1 MEIHEWLPTKLGR
14 DILTQKYLQPGET
27 LDQFFDRVSGGDP
40 KVRKLIV
47 EKRFLP
53 AGRILSNRGVDRK
66 GSLSNCYVITPPE
79 DNIESIW
86 ECSMKMARTYSYG
99 GGCGTDLGKIA
110 PAGAAVDNEAR
121 QSSGSASFMKL
132 YSVTTELIGQNGR
145 RGALMLS
152 MPVSHPDIE
161 KFIHAKEK
169 NGDLSTANISVRV
182 SDDFMR
188 AVEADADW
196 HTSFTRPETGDTVE
210 HTFRARDLFHQIAE
224 NAWDNGEPGVLF
236 WDAVKRRSYLEYD
249 PEFEFAGTNPCL
261 TGDTLIQTVDGEIPI
276 RELVGKKPYVYSMDS
291 GGKLVIARAERVWK
305 TRENAQLV
313 EVVTSRGSL
322 RCTPDHLIHTR
333 NRGWVAA
340 ADLKRGDKVT
350 GLNRSMKDE
359 IHVAVALSGTK
370 KYVPEHRFIMA
381 AFQDIS
387 GKDVHHIDNDTLH
400 NVRSN
405 LEVLEHSDHSRI
417 SNTGRKI
424 EVVRNGK
431 GQYVRKEQKA
441 PVYSINQGKGTGTNW
456 FVQSVTWLENKE
468 DVYDMTVP
476 ETHNFVANRIVVHN
490 CGEEPLP
497 AGGSCLLGSMNLA
510 AYVLRPFRPDA
521 AFDFD
526 AFSED
531 VRIAVEELNRILDE
545 GRGKHP
551 LREQRESV
559 TKWRQIGLGV
569 MGLGDALAMLNLQYG
584 SGGAVDECAHIA
596 KILRGSALL
605 ESVALGKRDGSYP
618 AFKEE
623 AINGSRMIPQTVYI
637 SALRNSQILTCAP
650 TGSIST
656 MLGISGGIE
665 PIFSVEGFSRKTESL
680 HGETVVY
687 DDNTSYSV
695 RLWEEMYPGVD
706 LPDCFVGAH
715 EIPWEQRLRTQS
727 AWQRYIDAAISSTV
741 NLPHDAT
748 VEDVEALYMRAWRLG
763 LKGVTVFRDGC
774 RRAGVLTE
782 GKAEQTD
789 GTAAKELARGEI
801 ADVPEGLTYQ
811 KHKLH
816 TGCGTLYLFVGVDED
831 GNVHDVY
838 TNASG
843 DGGCPV
849 NTVAVS
855 RSISMQLRAGV
866 PIEKIAEQMD
876 KAGVCPSYQRARGAK
891 KPISSGKSCP
901 SSIGR
906 VLLEYARA
914 AKKPTVQP
922 TEAAGAK
929 IAPEV
934 KQPSG
939 GQKRCEAGR
948 AGGCAAVGGS
958 DALQMRRP
966 LYGGRPC
973 PECGAEMMEQ
983 GGCPVCPNCGYS
995 RCG

>member
-249 PEFEFAGTNPCL
+249 PEFEFAGTNPC
-261 TGDTLIQTVDGEIPI
+261 
-276 RELVGKKPYVYSMDS
+276 
-291 GGKLVIARAERVWK
+291 
-305 TRENAQLV
+305 
-313 EVVTSRGSL
+313 
-322 RCTPDHLIHTR
+322 
-333 NRGWVAA
+333 
-340 ADLKRGDKVT
+340 
-350 GLNRSMKDE
+350 
-359 IHVAVALSGTK
+359 
-370 KYVPEHRFIMA
+370 
-381 AFQDIS
+381 
-387 GKDVHHIDNDTLH
+387 
-400 NVRSN
+400 
-405 LEVLEHSDHSRI
+405 
-417 SNTGRKI
+417 
-424 EVVRNGK
+424 
-431 GQYVRKEQKA
+431 
-441 PVYSINQGKGTGTNW
+441 
-456 FVQSVTWLENKE
+456 
-468 DVYDMTVP
+468 
-476 ETHNFVANRIVVHN
+476 
-490 CGEEPLP
+490 GEEPLP

-510 AYVLRPFRPDA
+510 AYVLHPFRPDA
-521 AFDFD
+521 VFDFD
-526 AFSED
+526 TFSMD
-531 VRIAVEELNRILDE
+531 VKTAVEELNRILDE
-545 GRGKHP
+545 GRDKHP
-551 LREQRESV
+551 LQEQRESV
-559 TKWRQIGLGV
+559 SKWRQIGLGV
-569 MGLGDALAMLNLQYG
+569 MGLGDALAMMNLRYG
-584 SGGAVDECAHIA
+584 SDEAIQKCTHIA
-596 KILRGSALL
+596 KILRGSALM
-605 ESVALGKRDGSYP
+605 ESIALGERDGSYP
-618 AFKEE
+618 AFKED
-623 AINGSRMIPQTVYI
+623 AINASRMIPQTVHL

-650 TGSIST
+650 TGSISNL
-656 MLGISGGIE
+656 LGISGGIE

-695 RLWEEMYPGVD
+695 RLWQEMYPGVE
-706 LPDCFVGAH
+706 LPDYFVGAH
-715 EIPWEQRLRTQS
+715 DIPWEKRLRTQA
-727 AWQRYIDAAISSTV
+727 AWQKYIDAAISSTV
-741 NLPHDAT
+741 NLPNSAT
-748 VEDVEALYMRAWRLG
+748 VEDVEKLYLRAWKLG

-782 GKAEQTD
+782 GKA
-789 GTAAKELARGEI
+789 AADQAEENAPKELVRGEI
-801 ADVPEGLTYQ
+801 ADVPEGLTYH

-816 TGCGTLYLFVGVDED
+816 TGCGTLYLFVGVDEN
-831 GNVHDVY
+831 GNVHDVF

-843 DGGCPV
+843 DGGCPI

-855 RSISMQLRAGV
+855 RSISIQLRAGI

-891 KPISSGKSCP
+891 KEVSPGKSCP

-914 AKKPTVQP
+914 VKSTAAEPSET
-922 TEAAGAK
+922 AGAK

-934 KQPSG
+934 QQPLG
-939 GQKRCEAGR
+939 DQKRCEASR

>member
-121 QSSGSASFMKL
+121 ESSGSASFMKL

-169 NGDLSTANISVRV
+169 NGDLEVANISVRV
-182 SDDFMR
+182 SDDFMK

-236 WDAVKRRSYLEYD
+236 WDAVKRRSYLEHD
-249 PEFEFAGTNPCL
+249 PEFEFAGTNP
-261 TGDTLIQTVDGEIPI
+261 
-276 RELVGKKPYVYSMDS
+276 
-291 GGKLVIARAERVWK
+291 
-305 TRENAQLV
+305 
-313 EVVTSRGSL
+313 
-322 RCTPDHLIHTR
+322 
-333 NRGWVAA
+333 
-340 ADLKRGDKVT
+340 
-350 GLNRSMKDE
+350 
-359 IHVAVALSGTK
+359 
-370 KYVPEHRFIMA
+370 
-381 AFQDIS
+381 
-387 GKDVHHIDNDTLH
+387 
-400 NVRSN
+400 
-405 LEVLEHSDHSRI
+405 
-417 SNTGRKI
+417 
-424 EVVRNGK
+424 
-431 GQYVRKEQKA
+431 
-441 PVYSINQGKGTGTNW
+441 
-456 FVQSVTWLENKE
+456 
-468 DVYDMTVP
+468 
-476 ETHNFVANRIVVHN
+476 

-521 AFDFD
+521 AFDYD
-526 AFSED
+526 TFSGD
-531 VRIAVEELNRILDE
+531 VRTAVEELNRILDE
-545 GRGKHP
+545 GRDKHP

-569 MGLGDALAMLNLQYG
+569 MGLGDALAMLNLKYG

-605 ESVALGKRDGSYP
+605 ESVALGKRDGPYP
-618 AFKEE
+618 AFKKDE
-623 AINGSRMIPQTVYI
+623 INASRMLPQTVYL

-650 TGSIST
+650 TGSISNL
-656 MLGISGGIE
+656 LGVSGGIE

-695 RLWEEMYPGVD
+695 RLWREMYPGVE

-715 EIPWEQRLRTQS
+715 EIPWEQRLRTQA
-727 AWQRYIDAAISSTV
+727 AWQKYIDAAISSTV
-741 NLPHDAT
+741 NLPNSAT

-782 GKAEQTD
+782 GKAAAEQAEE
-789 GTAAKELARGEI
+789 TAAKELARGEI

-816 TGCGTLYLFVGVDED
+816 TGCGTLYLFVGVDGN

-866 PIEKIAEQMD
+866 PIEKIAEQYE
-876 KAGVCPSYQRARGAK
+876 KSGVCPSYQRARGAK
-891 KPISSGKSCP
+891 KPVSPGKSCP

-906 VLLEYARA
+906 VLLEYAKA
-914 AKKPTVQP
+914 AKKPAVKP

-929 IAPEV
+929 NDTATHRPE
-934 KQPSG
+934 KQPERREMS
-939 GQKRCEAGR
+939 R
-948 AGGCAAVGGS
+948 A
-958 DALQMRRP
+958 
-966 LYGGRPC
+966 GGRPC